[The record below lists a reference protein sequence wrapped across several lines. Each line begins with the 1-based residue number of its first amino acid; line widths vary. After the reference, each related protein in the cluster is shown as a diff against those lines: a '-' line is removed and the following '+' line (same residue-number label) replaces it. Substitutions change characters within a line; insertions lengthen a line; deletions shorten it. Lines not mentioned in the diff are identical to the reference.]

1 LPKSWVRGYRKDYFY
16 LKAKEEDYRSRASY
30 KLLQASQK
38 YHFIKPRDI
47 VVDLGAAPG
56 GWLQAARKIVGAKGF
71 VLGIDL
77 VQIKPIE
84 YPNVFTIVGDITE
97 PEIVDRIRAILPRKA
112 DVVIS
117 DVSPHVSGI
126 WEVDHARQIDLA
138 NSSIH
143 IARSVL
149 REGGNFFVK
158 IFQGDLFNSFLNMIK
173 KSFVEVKVIKPQASR
188 KESAE
193 IFVLG
198 LGFKG
203 KDTLV
208 TSCAI

>member
-1 LPKSWVRGYRKDYFY
+1 MPKSWVRGYRKDYFY

>member
-1 LPKSWVRGYRKDYFY
+1 MPKSWVRGYRKDYFY

-30 KLLQASQK
+30 KLLQASRK

-149 REGGNFFVK
+149 REDGNFFVK

>member
-1 LPKSWVRGYRKDYFY
+1 MPKRWVRGNRKDYFY
-16 LKAKEEDYRSRASY
+16 LKAKEEDYRSRAYY

-38 YHFIKPRDI
+38 FQFIKPQDV

-56 GWLQAARKIVGAKGF
+56 GWLQATRKIVGSKGF
-71 VLGIDL
+71 VLGIDIVKIEPL
-77 VQIKPIE
+77 E

-97 PEIVDRIRAILPRKA
+97 PDIVDRIKAILPRQA

-138 NSSIH
+138 NSSMH

-149 REGGNFFVK
+149 RDKGNFFVK
-158 IFQGDLFNSFLNMIK
+158 LFQGDLFNSFLNRMK
-173 KSFVEVKVIKPQASR
+173 KSFADVKVIKPQASR

-193 IFVLG
+193 IYVLG
-198 LGFKG
+198 LGFIG
-203 KDTLV
+203 KDILGS
-208 TSCAI
+208 SCEI

>member
-30 KLLQASQK
+30 KLLQASRK

-149 REGGNFFVK
+149 REDGNFFVK